1 MIRKF
6 TILVPRHM
14 CLEKNEIGWA
24 SGTYGVERNTCRVWM
39 GRPERKSP
47 LRRTTSRWECNIE
60 IGLKGM

>member
-1 MIRKF
+1 
-6 TILVPRHM
+6 M